1 MMKKLIPGLIA
12 IACIGL
18 AFGYWTETTS
28 RDHAS
33 AAGVRTDDSQPA
45 ADIPNSLQARM
56 LALERAVSIERD
68 ARQLLQEEVLI
79 LTDELNEFRGGGV
92 MTGGTLNATIKST
105 ETQISRGEFRNR
117 NRSGDPAE
125 RLVAV
130 GFSQIRADWILRR
143 ESEVQMESLQAR
155 YDAQREGTLTDYYE
169 SRRGIRDALR
179 EELGDADYERYL
191 EANGS
196 STGITISSVLESSPA
211 LLAGLHVGDEIV
223 NYDGQRI
230 FSVSDLTRETL
241 QGNVGQSVTIDIV
254 RDGVPMQVVLP
265 RGPVGITGG
274 RRFGTR

>member
-1 MMKKLIPGLIA
+1 L
-12 IACIGL
+12 
-18 AFGYWTETTS
+18 
-28 RDHAS
+28 
-33 AAGVRTDDSQPA
+33 
-45 ADIPNSLQARM
+45 
-56 LALERAVSIERD
+56 LALEQAVSIERD

-79 LTDELNEFRGGGV
+79 LTDELNQFRNGGIVPGINV
-92 MTGGTLNATIKST
+92 SAAT
-105 ETQISRGEFRNR
+105 ETTESQSRRRDFRNR
-117 NRSGDPAE
+117 NRSSDPTE

-143 ESEVQMESLQAR
+143 ESEVQMESLQGR

-169 SRRGIRDALR
+169 SRRGTRDVLR
-179 EELGDADYERYL
+179 DELGDADYERYL